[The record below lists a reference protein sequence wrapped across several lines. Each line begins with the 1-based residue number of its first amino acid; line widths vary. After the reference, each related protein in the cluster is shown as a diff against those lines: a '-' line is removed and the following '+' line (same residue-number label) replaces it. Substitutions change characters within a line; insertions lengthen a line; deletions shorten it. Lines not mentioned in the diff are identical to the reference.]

1 MKQADDDGTE
11 EEEEQKLFCAA
22 GFGAA
27 SLLSVSVR
35 ALLFLAALA
44 VRGQLPTHKKGN
56 GGAHQARKERA
67 EPPQRNDVVHSV
79 VVVDDDANRS
89 ICESKEKTFIA
100 PSACAASLIVV
111 CLYLGPS

>member
-11 EEEEQKLFCAA
+11 EEEEEQKLFCAA
-22 GFGAA
+22 VFGAA
-27 SLLSVSVR
+27 SLLSVSVC

-44 VRGQLPTHKKGN
+44 VRGQL
-56 GGAHQARKERA
+56 AHQARKERA
-67 EPPQRNDVVHSV
+67 EPQQRNVVVHSV
-79 VVVDDDANRS
+79 VVVDDDDANRS